1 MRPRLPLTSYEDE
14 KLRPVQRFA
23 KLLSVCGAA
32 VALLAFARGY
42 PEIGFTVVLIMCAYV
57 AAVWSVRLRMLWVT
71 AVLIAF
77 GFVASAYAL
86 GRPILGIVA
95 AVLVVGWLAARVG
108 RVAIDPTTL
117 RRLDTD
123 EADPGAV
130 ASVAEFEAL
139 GFERI
144 GALACDLVDGRTVI
158 ANLMIGPRND
168 RYVVVTDLILNVI
181 STFNGRLLTTAN
193 FAFVN
198 VLPERLANE
207 LRGATSTELA
217 EAHQTALDVL
227 AASGL
232 APDRI
237 RAEELLDA
245 HIELERRSI
254 AHFEH
259 SRLRRTLYAF
269 FGSSLGS
276 GSLNGSPAS
285 QQRINTWLATNTAAL
300 HDH

>member
-1 MRPRLPLTSYEDE
+1 MRPRLPLTSYENE
-14 KLRPVQRFA
+14 KLRGVRRFA
-23 KLLSVCGAA
+23 TLLAVFGA
-32 VALLAFARGY
+32 VSALLAFARGY
-42 PEIGFTVVLIMCAYV
+42 PGIGLTVVLMVCAYV
-57 AAVWSVRLRMLWVT
+57 AVVWSVRLRMLWVT
-71 AVLIAF
+71 AVLMTFA
-77 GFVASAYAL
+77 FVASAYAL

-95 AVLVVGWLAARVG
+95 AVLVVGWLAVRVG
-108 RVAIDPTTL
+108 GVAIDPTTL

-123 EADPGAV
+123 DADPGAIV
-130 ASVAEFEAL
+130 NIAEFEAL

-158 ANLMIGPRND
+158 ENVMTGPRSD
-168 RYVVVTDLILNVI
+168 RYAVVTDLILNVI
-181 STFNGRLLTTAN
+181 STFDGRLLTTAN

-198 VLPERLANE
+198 VLPERLVNE

-217 EAHQTALDVL
+217 DAHQTALDVL

-237 RAEELLDA
+237 RAEELLEA
-245 HIELERRSI
+245 HIELERRAI
-254 AHFEH
+254 AQLER
-259 SRLRRTLYAF
+259 SRLRRTLNAF

-276 GSLNGSPAS
+276 GSLDGSAAS
-285 QQRINTWLATNTAAL
+285 RRRIDSWLATNTAAL